1 MNLTLL
7 KQIGILSSLLGVLL
21 GVITLIPFVGN
32 ISFLILMCL
41 SSALIILLMVKYD
54 ALDILSVK
62 EGVSLGA
69 LIGFI
74 SFIAFSIIYLPCVAI
89 LDKVFK
95 LYSFYG
101 ISMIM
106 NVGSFGVILMLT
118 VFVAVLSAVINAFTA
133 FLTFYGIE
141 LYNKL
146 KQNEIK
152 NQNYT
157 DIYNNIDSSVDDEFR
172 L

>member
-7 KQIGILSSLLGVLL
+7 KQIGMLSSILGAVLG
-21 GVITLIPFVGN
+21 GVTLIPFIGN

-41 SSALIILLMVKYD
+41 SSAIIILLMVRCEM
-54 ALDILSVK
+54 LEILSVK

-69 LIGFI
+69 LIGFV
-74 SFIAFSIIYLPCVAI
+74 SFLAFSIIYLPCVAI
-89 LDKVFK
+89 LGKVFK

-101 ISMIM
+101 ISLIM
-106 NVGSFGVILMLT
+106 SVGSFGVILMLT

-141 LYNKL
+141 LYNNL
-146 KQNEIK
+146 KRNELQRQNF
-152 NQNYT
+152 
-157 DIYNNIDSSVDDEFR
+157 NNSNIDDEFR

>member
-7 KQIGILSSLLGVLL
+7 KQIGILSSLLGAVL

-41 SSALIILLMVKYD
+41 SSALIILIMVKYGV
-54 ALDILSVK
+54 LEILSVK

-69 LIGFI
+69 VIGFV
-74 SFIAFSIIYLPCVAI
+74 SFIAFSIIYLPFVAI
-89 LDKVFK
+89 LGKVFK

-101 ISMIM
+101 IAMIM

-146 KQNEIK
+146 KQNEVK

-157 DIYNNIDSSVDDEFR
+157 DIYNNIDSSIDDEFR